1 MSSYSLKGKG
11 QMKGSSVLQT
21 VQMVKYVTNQQNT
34 TIFLSDE
41 LVYIESDITSNVL
54 YSIG

>member
-1 MSSYSLKGKG
+1 
-11 QMKGSSVLQT
+11 MKGSSVLQT